1 MKGKNPFWIE
11 KLTPIQIAAFDPRSI
26 GAYAANSLRK
36 SGSTSSL
43 RSMGYE
49 PAEFPAPQNALLGR
63 AASHS
68 AERNYNLV
76 ELGPARH
83 RQELRRPGGV
93 TLLGAAHRAHDG
105 GKPLRPHERPW
116 RRGMVQIWDVV
127 GFDEVA
133 DLQKMPGEVITT
145 HEDLLRVAQ
154 LPARGRLT
162 QTLQAAETG
171 GATLAIID
179 TAGKSDSA
187 ATEAARRAHLVF
199 VVSRPHLF
207 DMETLPSVR
216 DILRIAG
223 DPRAFVLFNNLHP
236 QGSHIAEEFKAL
248 TMGYCSIPACP
259 VHLCQR
265 AAYSNAT
272 GGGKAPQE
280 IDPEGKATAE
290 LDRLFS
296 FTKETLTN
304 G

>member
-1 MKGKNPFWIE
+1 MYTVAIIGQKGGSGK
-11 KLTPIQIAAFDPRSI
+11 TTAAIGLAVTAARAGETVALIDLDPQ
-26 GAYAANSLRK
+26 ANAANWK
-36 SGSTSSL
+36 D
-43 RSMGYE
+43 
-49 PAEFPAPQNALLGR
+49 
-63 AASHS
+63 
-68 AERNYNLV
+68 
-76 ELGPARH
+76 
-83 RQELRRPGGV
+83 RRPDQDNP
-93 TLLGAAHRAHDG
+93 A
-105 GKPLRPHERPW
+105 
-116 RRGMVQIWDVV
+116 VV
-127 GFDEVA
+127 S
-133 DLQKMPGEVITT
+133 
-145 HEDLLRVAQ
+145 AQ
-154 LPARGRLT
+154 VGRLT

-223 DPRAFVLFNNLHP
+223 DPPAFVLFNNQHP

-259 VHLCQR
+259 VHLCQH

-304 G
+304 GQRIIEKSATRA